1 MDHLLLNLVLAAL
14 QDGFPEVAVVTE
26 RVRQGFPCPAF
37 RLEMKNSRL
46 SLELGDRYRGQAD
59 FSLFYYPLSEDALA
73 ASAMADE
80 LRKALDCC
88 PGFSQLQSA
97 IAADGSLQFDFRLSA
112 IGFRTGQ
119 QPALMEKLGLSLAFN
134 TAPKNSGG

>member
-88 PGFSQLQSA
+88 PGFSSSSPLSPRTA
-97 IAADGSLQFDFRLSA
+97 PSNSISGCLLSA
-112 IGFRTGQ
+112 
-119 QPALMEKLGLSLAFN
+119 S
-134 TAPKNSGG
+134 APGSSPL